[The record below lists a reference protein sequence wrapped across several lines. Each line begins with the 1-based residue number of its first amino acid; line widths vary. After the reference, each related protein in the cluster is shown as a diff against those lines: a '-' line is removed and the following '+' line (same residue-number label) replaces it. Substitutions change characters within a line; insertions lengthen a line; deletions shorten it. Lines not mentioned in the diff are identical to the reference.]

1 MNGGKPL
8 QKTPQVFLTEHST
21 VVPVI
26 LVATKFDLVVSEV
39 LFDIAGGDTRLYERA
54 RGTAHAKY
62 EESRRSLFRGKL
74 RDVPVEIV
82 SSAYPLIRFA

>member
-1 MNGGKPL
+1 L
-8 QKTPQVFLTEHST
+8 KTLLPVHSTENST

-26 LVATKFDLVVSEV
+26 LVATKFDVVVSEV
-39 LFDIAGGDTRLYERA
+39 LLAGGDTRLYERA

-82 SSAYPLIRFA
+82 SSAYSTRFA